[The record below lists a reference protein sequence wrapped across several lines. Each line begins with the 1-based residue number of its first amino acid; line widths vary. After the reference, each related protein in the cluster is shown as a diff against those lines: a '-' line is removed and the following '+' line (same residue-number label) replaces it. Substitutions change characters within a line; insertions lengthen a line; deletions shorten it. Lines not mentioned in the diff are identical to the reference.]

1 MVKLQIR
8 EFDMSTI
15 KDDAVVLLIGKR
27 GTGKSTMLRNIM
39 YHMRKKLDVG
49 IAMCPTED
57 ETDANDGLHTFIP
70 SCMIYDEYKPNVVT
84 RMLKYQKRYSKR
96 HGKQNTKRM
105 FVIMDDCMYDKSV
118 MKGKEIRDI
127 HMNGRH
133 RKIFFINAVQY
144 LMDIGPDLRTNIDY
158 VFALKENI
166 ISNREKLHKYF
177 LGMFDSYPEFSNT
190 MDTLTDGFSA
200 LVLNNRVRSTKTED
214 CVFWY
219 EANPEEAKDF
229 RLCHPIYWNM
239 ENEYMQPQIESDDDI
254 DDKTQRRSRLSTS
267 AHKKVEVE
275 KIKRQTL

>member
-1 MVKLQIR
+1 MVKLQIK
-8 EFDMSTI
+8 EFDISTM

-39 YHMRKKLDVG
+39 YHMRNKLDVG

-57 ETDANDGLHTFIP
+57 ETDDNDGLHTFMP
-70 SCMIYDEYKPNVVT
+70 SCMIYNEYKGNVVSK
-84 RMLKYQKRYSKR
+84 MLKYQKRYAKR
-96 HGKQNTKRM
+96 YGKQNLKRM
-105 FVIMDDCMYDKSV
+105 FIIMDDCMYDKNV
-118 MKGKEIRDI
+118 MKGHEIRDI

-177 LGMFDSYPEFSNT
+177 LGMFESYSEFSNT

-200 LVLNNRVRSTKTED
+200 LVLNNRVRSTNTED

-219 EANPEEAKDF
+219 EANPEEDKNF
-229 RLCHPIYWNM
+229 TLCNPVYWKMESNYKRL
-239 ENEYMQPQIESDDDI
+239 EVDSDDDL
-254 DDKTQRRSRLSTS
+254 DETQRLSRTSTNP
-267 AHKKVEVE
+267 KKRVKVE
-275 KIKRQTL
+275 KLKLKNN